1 MTKRLQLMGLVTLS
15 TMVSVTSAHANV
27 VAEWSAL
34 AVQCI
39 AVGAP
44 PLAPSRP
51 GPPALLDLA
60 LVHVAMHDA
69 IQAIQGRYEP
79 YLATPTATG
88 HESVASAAAA
98 AAHRVLSLKVC
109 PTYLASLD
117 AAFKPYLDGDDPGL
131 QVGYDAG
138 DALIAE
144 YRTALPPPFTNGTN
158 PGEWRPTPP
167 GDVPFLFLS
176 LATTKP
182 FTFDE
187 PKQFRAPPPPKLD
200 SWQYLRDYYEVKRL
214 GSVESHAA
222 EGVCPTAGR
231 TDLARFWSGNFIS
244 QWNEAVRLIALDHQ
258 LSIGKT
264 ARLLALANLAAADAA
279 ITVWDSKHHYNFWR
293 PITAIREGDLDGN
306 NGTKGD
312 PAWTPFIQSLHFPAG
327 SQTPPYPD
335 YTSGANGLT
344 GAFVTTLQLFFRT
357 DKLNFEVYKAT
368 PPSVAICSNPRQY
381 QRLSEAA
388 DEVVDARVWLGI
400 HFRFADE
407 AARRQG
413 KLVAQWVAERFL
425 RPVHDDRHD
434 HDDKDKDR

>member
-1 MTKRLQLMGLVTLS
+1 MTRRLRLMGLVTLS
-15 TMVSVTSAHANV
+15 TMVSVTSAYANV
-27 VAEWSAL
+27 VTDWSAL

-51 GPPALLDLA
+51 GPPGLLDLA

-69 IQAIQGRYEP
+69 IQAIEGRYEP

-88 HESVASAAAA
+88 HESVAAAAAA

-117 AAFKPYLDGDDPGL
+117 AAFKPYLDGDDPRLAGGVRRGRRAHRRVSHRVAASVHQRHESRGMAADAPRESYPLCSSLSPRRSRSPSTSRSSSGRRRRRRSTAGSTFAITTRSSGSVPSRATRPRASAPLRDGPIWRGSGL
-131 QVGYDAG
+131 
-138 DALIAE
+138 E
-144 YRTALPPPFTNGTN
+144 TSSRNG
-158 PGEWRPTPP
+158 
-167 GDVPFLFLS
+167 
-176 LATTKP
+176 TKP
-182 FTFDE
+182 FGSSPSTTNSRSAK
-187 PKQFRAPPPPKLD
+187 PHGCWPSPI
-200 SWQYLRDYYEVKRL
+200 SRL
-214 GSVESHAA
+214 PMQPSPS
-222 EGVCPTAGR
+222 
-231 TDLARFWSGNFIS
+231 
-244 QWNEAVRLIALDHQ
+244 
-258 LSIGKT
+258 
-264 ARLLALANLAAADAA
+264 
-279 ITVWDSKHHYNFWR
+279 WDSKHHYNFWR

-306 NGTKGD
+306 HGTKGD

-357 DKLNFEVYKAT
+357 DRLNFEVYKAT
-368 PPSVAICSNPRQY
+368 PASVAICSNPRQY
-381 QRLSEAA
+381 QRLSDAA

-413 KLVAQWVAERFL
+413 KLRRTVGGREVPATGPR
-425 RPVHDDRHD
+425 
-434 HDDKDKDR
+434 